1 MKKFFLAMMAV
12 ATIALVGCK
21 KDDNSGGPIKSD
33 VPDVPA
39 TEGAYTVVWNAVGF
53 SECVDL
59 VFAGNYND
67 WSTDPA
73 NMVKFEKIEGYTN
86 WYKAVITD
94 QSAAG
99 IDHLEGKPCGLKEDG
114 TFPSGWDYQWI
125 GSEEKPCELIKGEAE
140 FQVEYTTETKIIMT
154 GDIIFVRSYGFKT
167 DPCVKE
173 ETYDITFNLAVDA
186 EVPAGKNVILVGAFE
201 NSWVA
206 GGEGAYVM
214 ERVDNQ
220 HFKIIM
226 HDVALGK
233 EYKYLVEA
241 QDAEGK
247 YTWDNEMYLVAPEE
261 GDECVAKAANLTV
274 SDVEVNDQIAGFV
287 GITTTLPF
295 CEEEKPEPSTLTTPE
310 VLYLIGNV
318 NDNNWTPANGIEMV
332 KNGDTF
338 STTINAQGDGTAYFA
353 FTSVKSDDWTA
364 VNAARVGGANNDDVT
379 AGGDFGFVGYGEYN
393 FTATTG
399 TQLNVVIDFS
409 TQKATFTPAN

>member
-33 VPDVPA
+33 VPEVLP

-67 WSTDPA
+67 WSTDAA
-73 NMVKFEKIEGYTN
+73 NLVKFEKIEGYTN

-140 FQVEYTTETKIIMT
+140 FQVEYTTETKIVMT

-173 ETYDITFNLAVDA
+173 ETYDITFNLAVAA
-186 EVPAGKNVILVGAFE
+186 EVPADKKVILVGAFE

-220 HFKIIM
+220 HFKITM

-233 EYKYLVEA
+233 EYKYLVEN
-241 QDAEGK
+241 QAEDGS
-247 YTWDNEMYLVAPEE
+247 YTWDNEMYFVAPEV
-261 GDECVAKAANLTV
+261 GDECLAKPAGNNTI
-274 SDVEVNDQIAGFV
+274 SDVEVYDQIAGFKGV
-287 GITTTLPF
+287 TTALTEW
-295 CEEEKPEPSTLTTPE
+295 CEEPGPEPTGDMYIKHPFDGSNWVWEQMTAGDENVYTYTSTWGG
-310 VLYLIGNV
+310 VGCNINV
-318 NDNNWTPANGIEMV
+318 VA
-332 KNGDTF
+332 
-338 STTINAQGDGTAYFA
+338 
-353 FTSVKSDDWTA
+353 DD
-364 VNAARVGGANNDDVT
+364 NAAEWYPAENIEGAADLTIGDAVVFTFISTDGAVGTVT
-379 AGGDFGFVGYGEYN
+379 VAK
-393 FTATTG
+393 
-399 TQLNVVIDFS
+399 Q
-409 TQKATFTPAN
+409 